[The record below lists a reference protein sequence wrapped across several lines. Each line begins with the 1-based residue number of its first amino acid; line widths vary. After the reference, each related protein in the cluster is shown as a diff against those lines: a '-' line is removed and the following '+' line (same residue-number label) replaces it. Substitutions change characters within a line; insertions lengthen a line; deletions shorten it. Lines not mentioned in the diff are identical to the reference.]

1 MEEYKLLI
9 VAISE
14 RNLNMVK
21 LLLTKCGP
29 SLVNQSNEG
38 WTPIHEA
45 GYRNGRPKIA
55 KLLIESGANV
65 NVRNDIGWSP
75 LHVAAHY
82 LNLEIAELLLKAGAD
97 PNAQRI
103 GYDNATPLHY
113 AFYYTDSDDYEKEC
127 MMVKLLLDH
136 GADPYMKCV
145 TNSDVDYSVKTNAI
159 EIARNHDRNDI
170 IKIFEEHQIIDIK
183 EPEHN

>member
-1 MEEYKLLI
+1 MEGYKFLI
-9 VAISE
+9 TAIRE
-14 RNLNMVK
+14 RNINMVK
-21 LLLTKCGP
+21 LLLTSDSI
-29 SLVNQSNEG
+29 SLNQSING

-45 GYRNGRPKIA
+45 ANRCPKIA
-55 KLLIESGANV
+55 ELLIAHGANV
-65 NVRNDIGWSP
+65 NVRNDIGWTP

-113 AFYYTDSDDYEKEC
+113 AFYYTESNDYEKEC

-145 TNSDVDYSVKTNAI
+145 TNSDVDYSVK
-159 EIARNHDRNDI
+159 RMRS
-170 IKIFEEHQIIDIK
+170 K
-183 EPEHN
+183 